1 MTALRLNHLDL
12 QVADVPATVALFERL
27 FDLRCTSNPT
37 SPALAFLTD
46 GAGFTLVVQRKKHDH
61 DAYPEDFHFGFL
73 VEDVALVHRTRE
85 RALAAGVACS
95 EVIVNNRGTMVY
107 VRVPDGFL
115 VEVGCREATAR
126 ATARPSADAGSSR
139 DP

>member
-12 QVADVPATVALFERL
+12 QVRDVPATVALFERL

-37 SPALAFLTD
+37 SPALAFMTD
-46 GAGFTLVVQRKKHDH
+46 GAGFTLVVQRKQRDD

-73 VEDVALVHRTRE
+73 VDEVAPVHRTRE
-85 RALAAGVACS
+85 RAIAAGLACS

-115 VEVGCREATAR
+115 VEVSCRAATAR
-126 ATARPSADAGSSR
+126 RSAGAGSSS